1 MQKFVQSGRRA
12 RLGSMFVTLGVM
24 LAMVVSPIPAQADAS
39 GRGGDYVP
47 IDSIAL
53 LDTRDGTGGTT
64 GVRGAKSVTTF
75 NAVGIGGIPAS
86 GVSALMVDV
95 TAIYPTANTFL
106 TIYPDLT
113 DPKASAMNA
122 SIGEVMTNSAVV
134 KPGTNGKL
142 AVRNAGG
149 NVHIRVDVVGY
160 FTTATGS
167 VGSGFVPVNHTRVVD
182 SRTGQGITAGTMPTS
197 GTRTANISGGGLV
210 PTSAT
215 AVMLDVVVI
224 GATGNGWMTVG
235 SSAVAETGIDY
246 AKGVTSMGMVVKLNP
261 GGGGSVIL
269 ENRGSAVHVAITVQ
283 GYWTGSPT
291 TGAGLRPIAATTLYD
306 SRFPSGAPPVPANG
320 SIDVAVGGTNGLP
333 IRGIAAAVLNV
344 HAVSPT
350 VAGFLTVTPLDGTTN
365 TVSTANFPAP
375 HVARSSLVVTK
386 LGTEGKVRIKN
397 ASSGTVHIVVDLQGW
412 FADPLPFLP
421 IESFSRTVV
430 MQSAPA
436 QGAQLGGVVY
446 AYTDNGG
453 QVRIINQYNPDDF
466 SFNNIK
472 HIPMFGME
480 AFTGRPTLNLLAG
493 TGQMQ
498 INALHINGGVWND
511 TQTAP
516 NADIWSSKEADEQLS
531 GPLAVPPVA
540 VTLANGISVIFGV
553 DADGRLWHYRQTGT
567 DASWRSLGLAN
578 IVGGLTAVKL
588 DAATGARLVAT
599 SSTGTIKTAVYSADG
614 ILSAWTDLGGNVT
627 GLPGA
632 FVGQGWRTGVVARA
646 ADGSVVMKKQNFDL
660 SWPSAWQTVGTFVSA
675 GSPTAIVDPVLGRI
689 VVAAR
694 GPDNEMYRVYE
705 AEQESGTWGEWR
717 RLVIDTDIPP
727 RDTTGVTDPVIA
739 PVQTSSGPGFVTV
752 YRNRNGST
760 TAVTRELEGSAA
772 SAAKAGPSAVS
783 FDAHVLTAPPA

>member
-1 MQKFVQSGRRA
+1 MAKKVPLVKNALASLLAFLMIMLGGAAVPGRA
-12 RLGSMFVTLGVM
+12 Y
-24 LAMVVSPIPAQADAS
+24 ADAA

-75 NAVGIGGIPAS
+75 TAVGIGGIPAT

-95 TAIYPTANTFL
+95 TAINPTANTFL

-122 SIGEVMTNSAVV
+122 SIGEVITNSAVV
-134 KPGTNGKL
+134 KPGTNGRL

-160 FTTATGS
+160 FTTATGTA
-167 VGSGFVPVNHTRVVD
+167 GSGFVPVNHTRVVD
-182 SRTGQGITAGTMPTS
+182 SRIGQGITTGTLPTS

-210 PTSAT
+210 PSTAT
-215 AVMLDVVVI
+215 AVMLDVVVT

-246 AKGVTSMGMVVKLNP
+246 VKGTTSMGMVVKLNT
-261 GGGGSVIL
+261 GSNGNVTL
-269 ENRGSAVHVAITVQ
+269 DNRGSAVHVAITVQ

-291 TGAGLRPIAATTLYD
+291 TGAGLRPVPATTLYD
-306 SRFPSGAPPVPANG
+306 SRFPTGAQPVPANG

-350 VAGFLTVTPLDGTTN
+350 VAGFLTVTPLDGTPN
-365 TVSTANFPAP
+365 TASTANFPAA
-375 HVARSSLVVTK
+375 HIARSSLVVTK

-412 FADPLPFLP
+412 FADATPFLP
-421 IESFSRTVV
+421 IQSFSRTTV
-430 MQSAPA
+430 MQSAPGS
-436 QGAQLGGVVY
+436 GARLGGLVY

-453 QVRIINQYNPDDF
+453 QVRIMNQGSPEDF
-466 SFNNIK
+466 SGGNLT
-472 HIPMFGME
+472 HIAMFGME
-480 AFTGRPTLNLLAG
+480 AFTGQPTLNVLAD

-498 INALHINGGVWND
+498 ISALHINGGVWTG

-516 NADIWSSKEADEQLS
+516 NADAWSSNEADKQLI

-540 VTLANGISVIFGV
+540 VTLASGTSVIFGV
-553 DADGRLWHYRQTGT
+553 DADGRLWHYRQSGT

-578 IVGGLTAVKL
+578 IAGLTAVKL
-588 DAATGARLVAT
+588 DAATGVRLVAT
-599 SSTGTIKTAVYSADG
+599 SSTGTVKTAVYSTDG

-627 GLPGA
+627 GLPGT

-660 SWPSAWQTVGTFVSA
+660 SWPSAWQTVGTLVSA

-694 GPDNEMYRVYE
+694 ATDNEIYRVYE
-705 AEQESGTWGEWR
+705 DEQGSETWGEWR
-717 RLVIDTDIPP
+717 RLVFDPANP
-727 RDTTGVTDPVIA
+727 ERDTTGVTDPVIA
-739 PVQTSSGPGFVTV
+739 PIQTGSGPGFVTV

-760 TAVTRELEGSAA
+760 FAINRQLEGPVG

-783 FDAHVLTAPPA
+783 FDAHVLSAPPA